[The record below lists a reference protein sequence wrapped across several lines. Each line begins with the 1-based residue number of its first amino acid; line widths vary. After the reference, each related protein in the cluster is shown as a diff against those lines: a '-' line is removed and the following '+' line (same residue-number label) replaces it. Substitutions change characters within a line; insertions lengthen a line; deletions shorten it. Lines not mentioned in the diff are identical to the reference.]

1 MSGRERASQGPNA
14 LGSAFDAQRITQ
26 KMLDNWGKDPA
37 QEAAKLA
44 EKNTQEKLRME
55 REKKQIEESL
65 SALRKKKEK
74 LTREQAPIIK
84 AQRIEGERLEIIERE
99 SARHERLSKE
109 NQSFRAQLAKEQAQ
123 AQAQAQQR
131 REAEAK
137 SQAQA
142 QAQQRR
148 EAEAKSQA
156 LTNQKTKNHDT
167 NLGKRQREEG
177 QVNFLSTSWN
187 SVTQWTSSLTSNSL
201 GSFSLL
207 NPFAQK
213 ASPPPIQK
221 VPSSL
226 QNPVPEVKIVTERP
240 LKKQKTTPQA
250 MKEPANPPKSTLTPS
265 DYGQYY
271 LDGLYKRLNNGN
283 NNFNIK
289 TIIEEKDKSFMR
301 GNESTRVSYLNQRV
315 AKWESE
321 LSKFGIAQKVQK
333 KIQTDGVDSNGKN
346 IKRDDFLIQYGEY
359 LKENIKTLKQE
370 AANNPVN
377 KDRNNKLNHLI
388 AFHYLEL
395 AKMVYAGS
403 KGFHDDLTNIP
414 SPYKGFLEYSV
425 GNSKFISTSLIE
437 KPISVKTSELG
448 SRALGDIKYL
458 ETDIHKKLTG
468 KTTDICTLG
477 ISVPFSEVAYD
488 NQVKKITGHIK
499 GSKGETQNPPTIPS
513 KIASKVKEGF
523 VSASE
528 GAARVVEFVGD
539 EILGEGGVYP
549 HRVKNDPDGCYGGYG
564 SAGKYHLKNTLWE
577 TLASRAAPASTTYSQ
592 SDARGHEYTGLG
604 YRNPSLHVQSL
615 LREAGR
621 DQVEMSR
628 SYGKHGYAMY
638 KRGDPNPGRGGR

>member
-1 MSGRERASQGPNA
+1 MRGPSRASRG
-14 LGSAFDAQRITQ
+14 LGAVERGGVARSRTQ
-26 KMLDNWGKDPA
+26 EILANWRQDPA
-37 QEAAKLA
+37 QEADKLA
-44 EKNTQEKLRME
+44 EKKRLEELRK
-55 REKKQIEESL
+55 RNDTRQIEKSL
-65 SALRKKKEK
+65 SVLRKKEE
-74 LTREQAPIIK
+74 TVRREQAPTIE
-84 AQRIEGERLEIIERE
+84 AQRKESERLGMIATER
-99 SARHERLSKE
+99 ARHERLLKGD
-109 NQSFRAQLAKEQAQ
+109 QSFQAQLAKEQAEAQ
-123 AQAQAQQR
+123 AQAQA
-131 REAEAK
+131 
-137 SQAQA
+137 
-142 QAQQRR
+142 
-148 EAEAKSQA
+148 
-156 LTNQKTKNHDT
+156 LT
-167 NLGKRQREEG
+167 NLGKRKREEV
-177 QVNFLSTSWN
+177 QEPSNFFSNPSWQN
-187 SVTQWTSSLTSNSL
+187 AVQSFSSFG
-201 GSFSLL
+201 GSFSFP
-207 NPFAQK
+207 NPFAQIVSAPPIKK
-213 ASPPPIQK
+213 APLIQK
-221 VPSSL
+221 VQSSQENSAL
-226 QNPVPEVKIVTERP
+226 KATISLGGPP
-240 LKKQKTTPQA
+240 KKQKTSQA
-250 MKEPANPPKSTLTPS
+250 MIEPANPPKSTLTPS
-265 DYGQYY
+265 DHGQYY
-271 LDGLYKRLNNGN
+271 LNGLYERFNNGN